1 MKFLK
6 TSLPLLLGLLLALG
20 ATGCQS
26 LFSGGDPAETA
37 DEGYYEEDVYDDTTL
52 ALDAEYGGYDTAD
65 EAPGF
70 GDPTFAE
77 MFGEAEDAL
86 DEVAEDPTVQA
97 AENDPLAAVHFV
109 RVIWGQLEANPEL
122 EEATDWHGTISIDR
136 GYLVVMRQIKFEHA
150 TDWIVRPRPS
160 PLVVELYSTTRPH
173 FDGLVLKIIDNEP
186 DSDQPNDLRIQL
198 GPADF
203 SVPVADLVDYEH
215 LETVD
220 ALGNE
225 LLVQSLACTPTPN
238 GWLAGI
244 WVERHQ
250 HRGIFRGAFMNRVGQ
265 LEGFLRGHWG
275 VDQGGLRLLFGKY
288 IDREGLFRG
297 ILVGTW
303 DPHPVSGAANAPA
316 SGTMEGLW
324 YGRDG
329 EATGEFGGT
338 YRKGFRRGGF
348 FCGHWEA
355 YP

>member
-1 MKFLK
+1 MKHL
-6 TSLPLLLGLLLALG
+6 TTRLALLLGLLLALG

-26 LFSGGDPAETA
+26 LFSNSGPDEAA
-37 DEGYYEEDVYDDTTL
+37 DTGYYEESIYDDTELSL
-52 ALDAEYGGYDTAD
+52 ADANGGYDTAD

-70 GDPTFAE
+70 GDPAFAE
-77 MFGEAEDAL
+77 MFGEAENAM
-86 DEVAEDPTVQA
+86 DEIAEDPTVQA
-97 AENDPLAAVHFV
+97 AEDDPLAEVRFV
-109 RVIWGQLEANPEL
+109 RVVWGQLELNPEL

-136 GYLVVMRQIKFEHA
+136 GYLVVMRQIRFEHA

-160 PLVVELYSTTRPH
+160 PLAVEVYSTTRPH

-186 DSDQPNDLRIQL
+186 DSDEPNDLHIQL

-203 SVPVADLVDYEH
+203 SVPVADLADYEH
-215 LETVD
+215 VETVD
-220 ALGNE
+220 ALGNA
-225 LLVQSLACTPTPN
+225 LSIRSLACVPTPN

-288 IDREGLFRG
+288 IDREGHFRG
-297 ILVGTW
+297 ILAGTW
-303 DPHPVSGAANAPA
+303 DPHPGSGAVDAPA

-324 YGRDG
+324 YGRGG
-329 EATGEFGGT
+329 EAVGEFGGT
-338 YRKGFRRGGF
+338 YRKGFRRGGY
-348 FCGHWEA
+348 FCGHWQA
-355 YP
+355 LP